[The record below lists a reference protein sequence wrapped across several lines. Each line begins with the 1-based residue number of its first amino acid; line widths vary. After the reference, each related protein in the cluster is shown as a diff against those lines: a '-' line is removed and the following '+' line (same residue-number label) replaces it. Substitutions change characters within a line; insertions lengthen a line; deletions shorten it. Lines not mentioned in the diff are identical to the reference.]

1 MNTSGFLLDSNIAI
15 AILVNDSAA
24 LDFMDRLSHIAT
36 RHFYSTVTE
45 SEVFTGL
52 RDFETTRAEAMFQPH
67 RCLPVT
73 SRIAR
78 RAATI
83 RREQKRRGRKL
94 KTPDALIIAT
104 ALEHRLSL
112 VSRDSDMFFVS
123 VEYGLFRHLI
133 QRNRKSPRH
142 SEGFFY

>member
-1 MNTSGFLLDSNIAI
+1 MNTSGYLLDSNIAI
-15 AILVNDSAA
+15 AILIDDSAA
-24 LDFMDRLSHIAT
+24 LDFMEQMRSISTH
-36 RHFYSTVTE
+36 HFFSTITE

-52 RDFETTRAEAMFQPH
+52 RDFETARAKAMFQSH
-67 RCLPVT
+67 HTLPVT

-83 RREQKRRGRKL
+83 RREQKRHGRKL

-123 VEYGLFRHLI
+123 VEYGLSHFVI
-133 QRNRKSPRH
+133 
-142 SEGFFY
+142 

>member
-1 MNTSGFLLDSNIAI
+1 MISSGYLFDSNIAI
-15 AILVNDSAA
+15 AIIDSEPTA
-24 LDFMDRLSHIAT
+24 LDFLEQMRRHTSK
-36 RHFYSTVTE
+36 HFYSVVTE
-45 SEVFTGL
+45 CEVLTGV
-52 RDFETTRAEAMFQPH
+52 RPEDVDIANHMFLPH
-67 RCLPVT
+67 HTLPVT

-83 RREQKRRGRKL
+83 RREQKRHGRKL

-123 VEYGLFRHLI
+123 VEYGLSHLVI
-133 QRNRKSPRH
+133 
-142 SEGFFY
+142 

>member
-1 MNTSGFLLDSNIAI
+1 MNTTGYLFDSNIAI
-15 AILVNDSAA
+15 AILINDPEAII
-24 LDFMDRLSHIAT
+24 FMAQMRNIS
-36 RHFYSTVTE
+36 RHHFFSTVTE

-52 RDFETTRAEAMFQPH
+52 REFERDRAEAMFRPH
-67 RCLPVT
+67 HTLPVT

-78 RAATI
+78 RAASI
-83 RREQKRRGRKL
+83 RREQKRHGRKL

-123 VEYGLFRHLI
+123 VEYGLSHLVI
-133 QRNRKSPRH
+133 
-142 SEGFFY
+142 